1 METKAPALALIST
14 GMITAIGANTTM
26 SAAAVNAGISSQT
39 ESHYFNKRNKPIR
52 LASIPEGA
60 LDPLDNNLDPAVEKC
75 SENHWYLVRIAAQAL
90 RECLECFA
98 PNDPVPVFLACPEVL
113 PNTSNRVRP
122 SFLKHLQIQS
132 KANIDLT
139 NSKLTYT
146 GRAGGLEMIEL
157 AFKFLDATGRDF
169 VLVGGVD
176 SYRYCLQQLSI
187 LDSEDRLLV
196 YGSGDGF
203 IPGDAGGFL
212 LLASPTAVQKYQL
225 SPLLNIA
232 CPACDHEPGH
242 RYSEEPYRGDGLA
255 AAFRKALANA
265 PGAQIDA
272 VYSSM
277 NGESLASKELGVAMV
292 RNAQRFVPN
301 TPIKHPADCFGD
313 IGAAFGPVLLGL
325 MSKTKACS
333 SLAYCSAD
341 GPYRS
346 AVVAWK

>member
-1 METKAPALALIST
+1 MEIIAPALALIST
-14 GMITAIGANTTM
+14 GMITAIGANTAM
-26 SAAAVNAGISSQT
+26 NAAAVNAGISSQG

-60 LDPLDNNLDPAVEKC
+60 LGPLDNSLNPAVEKC
-75 SENHWYLVRIAAQAL
+75 SENHGYLVRIASRAL
-90 RECLECFA
+90 LECLQSFT

-113 PNTSNRVRP
+113 PNTTNRVHP

-132 KANIDLT
+132 KANIDLLH
-139 NSKLTYT
+139 SRLTYT
-146 GRAGGLEMIEL
+146 GRAGGLEVIEL

-176 SYRYCLQQLSI
+176 SYKYCLQQLSI

-232 CPACDHEPGH
+232 CPASEQEPGH

-272 VYSSM
+272 IYTTM

-292 RNAQRFVPN
+292 RNAHRLAPN
-301 TPIKHPADCFGD
+301 TQIKHPADCFGD
-313 IGAAFGPVLLGL
+313 IGAAFGPILLGL
-325 MSKTKACS
+325 MSKTKMCS
-333 SLAYCSAD
+333 SLTYCAAD